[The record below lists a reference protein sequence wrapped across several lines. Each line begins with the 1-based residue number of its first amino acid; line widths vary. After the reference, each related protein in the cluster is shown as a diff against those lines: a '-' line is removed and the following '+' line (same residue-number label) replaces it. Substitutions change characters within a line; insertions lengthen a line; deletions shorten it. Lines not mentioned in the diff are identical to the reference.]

1 MIVFIQQC
9 FRAVLLCVLALMV
22 LPVEA
27 ATLVRYDFTGATGD
41 QAAQAASFAVGP
53 ISASDLTRG
62 AGLTPNLG
70 GNSINSSG
78 WTTALAIDADDY
90 YEFTLSPT
98 AGFSLSL
105 DRISFAERRSGSGI
119 RNFQI
124 RSSLD
129 NFATGLDSVPAIVPD
144 DTMVRQQSFALNNTF
159 LGLTDPV
166 TLRLYGYA
174 AEASG
179 GTWRLENYT
188 GELGSTG
195 GLTIDGSASLL
206 NTSTIYMQDLG
217 ADFVPQSG
225 NGQGD
230 IVGYKLSTNQ
240 AAVRRA
246 NGVVEDLG
254 TLGGSQSRATAI
266 SDDGLVIVGWAENG
280 VGAQN
285 SFKFESGVMNALLT
299 TAGSNQAIGLD
310 GQGNIYINRQAGST
324 NSIRRWNSSTGTVDL
339 LVNNAQ
345 TSGVNLD
352 GTFVGTALG
361 TAFSN
366 DGNQDVIF
374 PTTYNPAAGL
384 SDSDLSAGSLSG
396 SAAYYRLGDALAQ
409 TIPNI
414 AALSNPSTATGVN
427 DHDLIVGNTAGT
439 SFLYN
444 LNDEQLI
451 DLNAQD
457 VSGVDVLFINEVY
470 GITDAD
476 IFFGKYTD
484 LEGQPRYFR
493 ASFNDVFPQ
502 FTPGDF
508 DEDGDVDGRDFLV
521 WQRDPG
527 VGDLADW
534 QGNYGD
540 GMLAALSAL
549 HGGGTPPANAVPEPG
564 GVALLMLLYASLAW
578 RYRAI

>member
-1 MIVFIQQC
+1 
-9 FRAVLLCVLALMV
+9 
-22 LPVEA
+22 
-27 ATLVRYDFTGATGD
+27 
-41 QAAQAASFAVGP
+41 
-53 ISASDLTRG
+53 
-62 AGLTPNLG
+62 
-70 GNSINSSG
+70 
-78 WTTALAIDADDY
+78 
-90 YEFTLSPT
+90 
-98 AGFSLSL
+98 
-105 DRISFAERRSGSGI
+105 
-119 RNFQI
+119 
-124 RSSLD
+124 
-129 NFATGLDSVPAIVPD
+129 
-144 DTMVRQQSFALNNTF
+144 
-159 LGLTDPV
+159 
-166 TLRLYGYA
+166 
-174 AEASG
+174 
-179 GTWRLENYT
+179 
-188 GELGSTG
+188 
-195 GLTIDGSASLL
+195 
-206 NTSTIYMQDLG
+206 LG